1 MKNAIKILAL
11 CMAICLSFCACA
23 PAAGGNNTEEPKET
37 VEIMQ
42 KEDPTADD
50 TINLLMIGNSFCYY
64 FTDELYSMAKAAGMK
79 LRVCNIYY
87 SGCTLE
93 QHWKWWKDGEANY
106 EFITTDE
113 KGRKEQKGVNL
124 EFCLQQQ
131 NWDYISLQSASGSLK
146 TDSVEKVLNETKTY
160 QSDLWNYI
168 QQQYP
173 QSKHLWHQTWAY
185 QIGYDRSNYKM
196 ETKEQQDEYAQKQ
209 YDYALAICKEFNLDR
224 VNSGEAWKIM
234 RDGGYDNLCARK
246 AVDGGVGDFYHDGD
260 IGGGQYL
267 NACVWFET
275 VTGQSCVGNTFR
287 PAVYTL
293 DEDFI
298 NTLQQAAHTAV
309 ANKK

>member
-1 MKNAIKILAL
+1 MKNSIKILAL
-11 CMAICLSFCACA
+11 CMAACLIFCACA
-23 PAAGGNNTEEPKET
+23 PAAGGDNPEETKKPAN
-37 VEIMQ
+37 IMQ
-42 KEDPTADD
+42 KEDPAADD
-50 TINLLMIGNSFCYY
+50 TINILMIGNSFCYY
-64 FTDELYSMAKAAGMK
+64 YTDELFAMAKAAGIK

-113 KGRKEQKGVNL
+113 RGRKEQKGVNL
-124 EFCLQQQ
+124 EYCLQQQ
-131 NWDYISLQSASGSLK
+131 NWDYISLQSASSALK
-146 TDSVEKVLNETKTY
+146 TASVAEVLEETKLYRT
-160 QSDLWNYI
+160 DLWNYI
-168 QQQYP
+168 QQEFP

-185 QIGYDRSNYKM
+185 QIGYDGNGYKM
-196 ETKEQQDEYAQKQ
+196 ETKAQQDEYAQKQ
-209 YDYALAICKEFNLDR
+209 LDYALAICEEFNLDR
-224 VNSGEAWKIM
+224 VNSGEAWKIV

-246 AVDGGVGDFYHDGD
+246 AVGGGIGDFYHDGD

-275 VTGQSCVGNTFR
+275 ITGQSCVGNTFR
-287 PAVYTL
+287 PTAYTL

-309 ANKK
+309 ANKN